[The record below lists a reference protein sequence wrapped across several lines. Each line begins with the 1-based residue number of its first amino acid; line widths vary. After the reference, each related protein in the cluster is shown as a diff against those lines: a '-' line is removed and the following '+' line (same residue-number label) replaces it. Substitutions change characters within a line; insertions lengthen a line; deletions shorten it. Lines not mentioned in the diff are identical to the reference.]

1 MAESVQNSIRRRQ
14 MSQRSEF
21 TFRKRRRQ
29 AARAAEELHYPA
41 ELVEEIKTAET
52 DEEIDMAL
60 ARGRHMEE

>member
-1 MAESVQNSIRRRQ
+1 

-41 ELVEEIKTAET
+41 ELVEKIKTAET
-52 DEEIDMAL
+52 DEEIDMVL